1 MELKTSEVSLYIIKN
16 ESIMSYMIT
25 HVLRNEC
32 PNCHKGKVLDEK
44 NIFFTFKFPKMHK
57 ECSECGFKFE
67 KEPGFFFGAM
77 YMSYGLTVAQGIATY
92 CIAQFFFEKN
102 FDLRIIPIIAVV
114 IIAFS
119 FFNIRLSRLLWIYMF
134 KNYSS

>member
-1 MELKTSEVSLYIIKN
+1 
-16 ESIMSYMIT
+16 MSYMIT

-32 PNCHKGKVLDEK
+32 PNCHKGKILDEK